1 MAQLFDIIKVTVG
14 PRNLEAVVA
23 VSPDAPLLTS
33 EDPEGTELVL
43 EIMPGLVDHMCLGD
57 ASSSFGEVVADT
69 ELAHLLEHVT
79 VELLAQTNA
88 AGDVTGGQTVEVDER
103 TYKITLAC
111 PDDVLVA
118 GALSSAVWILQWAY
132 SGGGEPEP
140 DVEAIA
146 SGLVDLVDSL
156 GEPESEPEDDSEPLD
171 DPFDDELPYE
181 EETVVTEFV
190 DAAYEPIAED
200 EPADDEPTDWDEAD
214 DLSDTA
220 VTEPVADEASDEA
233 EKDLEPVDEPVD
245 DLEEPEPAADADSTD
260 DFDDLDDPDDP
271 ESAEDP
277 AEDQDPEPDSDPEDD
292 DPWGMKDVPRPHLVR

>member
-23 VSPDAPLLTS
+23 VSPDASLLTS
-33 EDPEGTELVL
+33 EDPEGTEHVL

-190 DAAYEPIAED
+190 DAAYEPITGD
-200 EPADDEPTDWDEAD
+200 EPADWDEAD

-220 VTEPVADEASDEA
+220 VTEPVADEA

-245 DLEEPEPAADADSTD
+245 DLEEPEPAADADSAE

-271 ESAEDP
+271 DSADDPEP
-277 AEDQDPEPDSDPEDD
+277 AEDQAADPDSDSDLEDD

>member
-79 VELLAQTNA
+79 VELLAQTDA

-156 GEPESEPEDDSEPLD
+156 GESEPEGDSEPLD
-171 DPFDDELPYE
+171 DPFDDEPPYE

-200 EPADDEPTDWDEAD
+200 EPIADDEAD

-220 VTEPVADEASDEA
+220 VTEPVADEPADEA
-233 EKDLEPVDEPVD
+233 EKDLEPTEEPVD
-245 DLEEPEPAADADSTD
+245 DLEEPEPAADADSAGE
-260 DFDDLDDPDDP
+260 FDDLDDPDDP
-271 ESAEDP
+271 EPADDP
-277 AEDQDPEPDSDPEDD
+277 AEDQAADPDPDSDPEDD

>member
-43 EIMPGLVDHMCLGD
+43 EIMPGLLDHMCLGD
-57 ASSSFGEVVADT
+57 ASSSFGEVIADT

-88 AGDVTGGQTVEVDER
+88 AGDVTGGQTVEVAER

-156 GEPESEPEDDSEPLD
+156 SEQEAEEEPEPFEEPL
-171 DPFDDELPYE
+171 DDELPYE
-181 EETVVTEFV
+181 EGAVVTEFV
-190 DAAYEPIAED
+190 DAAYEPVAEDEPEDQGGADDRDEPDDLFAAVVTEPAAD
-200 EPADDEPTDWDEAD
+200 EPADDSHA
-214 DLSDTA
+214 
-220 VTEPVADEASDEA
+220 A
-233 EKDLEPVDEPVD
+233 ESAPDV
-245 DLEEPEPAADADSTD
+245 DSTD
-260 DFDDLDDPDDP
+260 DPDVSEDSEPADDPSEDRA
-271 ESAEDP
+271 AE
-277 AEDQDPEPDSDPEDD
+277 SDPEDD
-292 DPWGMKDVPRPHLVR
+292 DPWGMKDIPRPHLVR

>member
-79 VELLAQTNA
+79 VELLAQTDA

-132 SGGGEPEP
+132 SGGGDPQP
-140 DVEAIA
+140 DVQAIA
-146 SGLVDLVDSL
+146 SGLADLVASL
-156 GEPESEPEDDSEPLD
+156 APDDDAPEAPEADEPVPEPAVAQPEERFEPVPAVEEPE
-171 DPFDDELPYE
+171 
-181 EETVVTEFV
+181 
-190 DAAYEPIAED
+190 A
-200 EPADDEPTDWDEAD
+200 
-214 DLSDTA
+214 
-220 VTEPVADEASDEA
+220 PVADE
-233 EKDLEPVDEPVD
+233 
-245 DLEEPEPAADADSTD
+245 ST
-260 DFDDLDDPDDP
+260 LAPQAP
-271 ESAEDP
+271 SV
-277 AEDQDPEPDSDPEDD
+277 D
-292 DPWGMKDVPRPHLVR
+292 DPWRLDDVPRSHHVR

>member
-79 VELLAQTNA
+79 VELLAQTDA

-156 GEPESEPEDDSEPLD
+156 GESEPEGDSEPLD
-171 DPFDDELPYE
+171 DPFDDEPPYE

-200 EPADDEPTDWDEAD
+200 EPIADDEPADWDEVD

-220 VTEPVADEASDEA
+220 VTEPVADEA

-245 DLEEPEPAADADSTD
+245 DLEEPEPAADADSAE
-260 DFDDLDDPDDP
+260 DFDDLDDPDEPDSADDP
-271 ESAEDP
+271 EP
-277 AEDQDPEPDSDPEDD
+277 AEDQAADPDSDSDLEDD

>member
-171 DPFDDELPYE
+171 DPFDDEPPYE

-190 DAAYEPIAED
+190 DAAYEPITED
-200 EPADDEPTDWDEAD
+200 EPADDEPADWDEAD

-220 VTEPVADEASDEA
+220 VTEPVADEA
-233 EKDLEPVDEPVD
+233 EKDLESVDVPVD
-245 DLEEPEPAADADSTD
+245 DLE
-260 DFDDLDDPDDP
+260 
-271 ESAEDP
+271 
-277 AEDQDPEPDSDPEDD
+277 
-292 DPWGMKDVPRPHLVR
+292 

>member
-79 VELLAQTNA
+79 VELLAQTDA

-190 DAAYEPIAED
+190 DAAYEPITED
-200 EPADDEPTDWDEAD
+200 EPADDEPADWDEAD

-220 VTEPVADEASDEA
+220 VTEPADEA

-245 DLEEPEPAADADSTD
+245 GLEEPEPAADADSAD

-271 ESAEDP
+271 
-277 AEDQDPEPDSDPEDD
+277 DSDSDLEDD